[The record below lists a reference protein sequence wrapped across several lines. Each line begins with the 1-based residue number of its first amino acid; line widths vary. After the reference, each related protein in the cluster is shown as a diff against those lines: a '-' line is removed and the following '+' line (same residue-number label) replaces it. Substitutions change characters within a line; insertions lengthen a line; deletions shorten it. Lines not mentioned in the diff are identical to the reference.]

1 MDKQKS
7 LHMTP
12 AEFRK
17 TGYAVI
23 DWIAD
28 YYENVDS
35 YPVLSQVTP
44 GAIKS
49 RLPDA
54 PPDSGESME
63 TIIHDLNQL
72 IIPGITHWQSPNFFG

>member
-1 MDKQKS
+1 MDKQNS

-28 YYENVDS
+28 YYENVES
-35 YPVLSQVTP
+35 YPVLSQVQP

-54 PPDSGESME
+54 PP
-63 TIIHDLNQL
+63 
-72 IIPGITHWQSPNFFG
+72 P

>member
-1 MDKQKS
+1 MSKENS

-12 AEFRK
+12 AEFRE

-35 YPVLSQVTP
+35 YPVLSQVQP
-44 GAIKS
+44 GAIIS
-49 RLPDA
+49 IFPNYHDVI
-54 PPDSGESME
+54 GE
-63 TIIHDLNQL
+63 
-72 IIPGITHWQSPNFFG
+72 

>member
-1 MDKQKS
+1 MKETIMSKENS

-12 AEFRK
+12 AEFRE

-35 YPVLSQVTP
+35 YPVLSQVQP
-44 GAIKS
+44 GALRS
-49 RLPDA
+49 SLPND
-54 PPDSGESME
+54 PPAIGESME
-63 TIIHDLNQL
+63 TIMHDINQL
-72 IIPGITHWQSPNFFG
+72 ILTGITHWQ

>member
-1 MDKQKS
+1 MKETIMSKENS

-12 AEFRK
+12 AEFRE

-35 YPVLSQVTP
+35 YPVLSQVQP
-44 GAIKS
+44 GAI
-49 RLPDA
+49 
-54 PPDSGESME
+54 
-63 TIIHDLNQL
+63 
-72 IIPGITHWQSPNFFG
+72 